1 MGGGDG
7 DDGGMGG
14 WGVGGGGRGES
25 RERRG
30 ERGEGRWRMVRGFS
44 RGGVCG
50 LKWRFWGV
58 WGGFCDGGMH

>member
-1 MGGGDG
+1 MEGGCE
-7 DDGGMGG
+7 
-14 WGVGGGGRGES
+14 V
-25 RERRG
+25 
-30 ERGEGRWRMVRGFS
+30 FS